1 MKTETIE
8 KIFKFLEEK
17 EGMKPPM
24 KWFDLLKKLKFIK
37 FINELENHPD
47 GVQYRYDG
55 DLFLSDSNIKKLPND
70 LYVGGDLVLDFC
82 YKFTELPTKLY
93 VGGYFSARET
103 NIEELPDNLYVG
115 GNLYIENTPLANKFT
130 DEQIYEMIKLRG
142 GEIIGDIFSDY

>member
-1 MKTETIE
+1 MKTETIV
-8 KIFKFLEEK
+8 KILNFLEEK
-17 EGMKPPM
+17 EDKKPPM
-24 KWFDLLKKLKFIK
+24 KWVNSIKKLK

-47 GVQYRYDG
+47 GVQYKYDG

-70 LYVGGDLVLDFC
+70 LYVVGDLVLDFC

-93 VGGYFSARET
+93 VGGYFSAKET

-115 GNLYIENTPLANKFT
+115 GNLYIENTPLANKYT

-142 GEIIGDIFSDY
+142 GELIGKIFR